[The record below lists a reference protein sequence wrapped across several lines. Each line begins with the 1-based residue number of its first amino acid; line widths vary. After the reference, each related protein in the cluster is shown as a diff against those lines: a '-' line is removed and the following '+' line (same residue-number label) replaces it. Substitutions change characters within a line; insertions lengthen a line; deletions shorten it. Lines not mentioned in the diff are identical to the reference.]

1 MSNLDLIDLYFQDK
15 LTPEEAENFEALLDE
30 DPQFQRDFQAA
41 SDIVEGVILHE
52 ENEFKN
58 RLEDVE
64 ETLEQDGFFS
74 EEEERDIISAIQS
87 ESMKSIIE
95 EVSAEFDSRKVE
107 KTSKVVQLS
116 KRRNLVK
123 RLSIAASVLILILA
137 GWYFKS
143 DWNPGEN
150 YLANYFAP
158 ATDELSP
165 HVARELDE
173 LGFGGTDPVILQQL
187 QNLMEAY
194 SNERSTVFLQIYDEN
209 AASFSRSPFSSET
222 EFYHA
227 QMLISE
233 GRIEEAQLILER
245 LNGLDLV
252 GYQDKI
258 QWNLSLLYLE
268 KGNRREAEELLLG
281 ISTDSEYFSKAKSLL
296 QELNS
301 EE

>member
-1 MSNLDLIDLYFQDK
+1 MDLIDLYFQDN
-15 LTPEEAENFEALLDE
+15 LTPEEAENFEALLDK

-52 ENEFKN
+52 ESEFKN

-74 EEEERDIISAIQS
+74 EEEDRDIISAIQS

-95 EVSAEFDSRKVE
+95 EVSAEFDSRKIE

-137 GWYFKS
+137 GWYFQS

-165 HVARELDE
+165 LVARELDE
-173 LGFGGTDPVILQQL
+173 LGFGGTDPALLQQL
-187 QNLMEAY
+187 ENMMKAY
-194 SNERSTVFLQIYDEN
+194 VDERNVLFFQIYNEN
-209 AASFSRSPFSSET
+209 RESFSRSPFNNEI

-227 QMLISE
+227 QMLISG
-233 GRIEEAQLILER
+233 GRIEEAELILER

-281 ISTDSEYFSKAKSLL
+281 ISSDSEYFSRAKSLL